1 MRSLLEK
8 LEQLR
13 QAGFRNVWALCC
25 YWLDYG
31 YLGGEQLQF
40 AG

>member
-8 LEQLR
+8 LEMP
-13 QAGFRNVWALCC
+13 AGVRLVRLIN
-25 YWLDYG
+25 YYSLDYG

-40 AG
+40 LAEK